1 MSTTMERRDP
11 VVWIILAL
19 VILLVVPGALMMSF
33 WGVGMM
39 GGGWMGGGWTGW
51 GWGLGALVG
60 LGAILVVLFLVLKAI
75 QATPSRPIA
84 ASYPYAMP
92 PYGMPPGGPAP
103 SDPRAILDAR
113 YARGEITRDEYLRM
127 RSDLESAGR

>member
-1 MSTTMERRDP
+1 MSTTTQRTDP
-11 VVWIILAL
+11 VVWVVLAL

-39 GGGWMGGGWTGW
+39 GGSWMGTGWTGW

-75 QATPSRPIA
+75 QATPSRPPA
-84 ASYPYAMP
+84 APYAYGVP

-127 RSDLESAGR
+127 RSDLESGGS